1 MEILL
6 SIKTINDQ
14 SVINS
19 RRMVNVKHIDIHN
32 QSIMNY
38 KPNAVND
45 KLITGMISALYI
57 TMHSSSTKQTQ
68 FTY

>member
-1 MEILL
+1 
-6 SIKTINDQ
+6 
-14 SVINS
+14 
-19 RRMVNVKHIDIHN
+19 MVHVKHIGIHD
-32 QSIMNY
+32 QRIMNY
-38 KPNAVND
+38 KPDAVND